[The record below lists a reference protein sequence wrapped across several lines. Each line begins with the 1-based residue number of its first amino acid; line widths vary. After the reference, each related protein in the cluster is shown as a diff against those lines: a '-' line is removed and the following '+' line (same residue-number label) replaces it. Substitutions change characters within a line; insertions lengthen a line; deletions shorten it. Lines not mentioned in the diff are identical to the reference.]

1 MFCKTIILSNSE
13 NLTSNA
19 PKGILTLSKEN
30 SMVKGKIRLYNLSY
44 LPQST
49 KIGLYINE
57 SVHIYPIVKKNNYY
71 EFDINN
77 NIDISQ
83 SIYCALIDTSN
94 NKKVLLEGGSFNG
107 FYFTDSPFD
116 AVLEAKDEQL
126 EQNIDNALKEIE
138 PCEKCNCSDCEY
150 KKFFYDNHSQ
160 SNNSNL
166 NSSNKNNISQHNCD
180 IENTYFNSTLEN
192 NVPQFEVVDSIQSN
206 IIDKLNNELIDDINN
221 HNFNFDKCES
231 DVITN
236 NLVNDTL
243 RTNKERHVK
252 DEISKLNNSKNN
264 EKLEFLND
272 IIYQLDEMFER
283 YPNDEV
289 LTNII
294 PNSRFISVDGDNP
307 YVLGVIYEDD
317 MLKYI
322 AYGVPAQYNSLPPK
336 DFGRHYQ
343 WLPLNPRDVMSDG
356 YFMIYQD
363 ALNGNIVEIDFE
375 E

>member
-57 SVHIYPIVKKNNYY
+57 SVHIYHIVKKNNYY